1 MIRLIVTICG
11 IISITVCWFILLKI
25 SLKSITI
32 DIFKMN
38 RNTLYYLRKIKIY
51 DNDLIRSYS
60 HFEFES
66 ILNTIIKVG
75 IFSCALG
82 VVIGVF
88 IGILF

>member
-1 MIRLIVTICG
+1 MIRLIVTSCS
-11 IISITVCWFILLKI
+11 IIIIIVCWFILLKI
-25 SLKSITI
+25 ALKTITI

-38 RNTLYYLRKIKIY
+38 RNTLYYLRRIKTY
-51 DNDLIRSYS
+51 NNDLIRSYS

-82 VVIGVF
+82 AIIGVF
-88 IGILF
+88 IGISF

>member
-1 MIRLIVTICG
+1 MIRLIITICG
-11 IISITVCWFILLKI
+11 IVSIIVCWFILLKI
-25 SLKSITI
+25 ALKSIET
-32 DIFKMN
+32 DVFKMN

-60 HFEFES
+60 YFEFES

-82 VVIGVF
+82 VIIGVF
-88 IGILF
+88 IGVLF

>member
-1 MIRLIVTICG
+1 MIYLIITICG

-25 SLKSITI
+25 ALKAITI

-38 RNTLYYLRKIKIY
+38 RNTLYYLRKIKTY
-51 DNDLIRSYS
+51 DNDLIRSHS

-82 VVIGVF
+82 IIIGVF
-88 IGILF
+88 VGILF

>member
-1 MIRLIVTICG
+1 MIRLIITICG
-11 IISITVCWFILLKI
+11 IVGIIVCWFILLKI
-25 SLKSITI
+25 ALKSITI

-38 RNTLYYLRKIKIY
+38 RNTLYYLRRIKNY

-60 HFEFES
+60 NFEFES